1 MVIDL
6 LYYSLH
12 KTRLRRGKSY
22 IKSPEWLRNKRA
34 TTNPQNED
42 HNNCFQF
49 AVTVAVNHQN
59 NENHLERISNIKP
72 FINQYNWEDIDIP
85 LHQKDRKTGKS
96 FNKIIIQLLLIYYL
110 YHTIK

>member
-1 MVIDL
+1 M
-6 LYYSLH
+6 YYSLH

-34 TTNPQNED
+34 AINPQNEH
-42 HNNCFQF
+42 HNNCFQY
-49 AVTVAVNHQN
+49 AVTVELNHQN
-59 NENHLERISNIKP
+59 NENHPERISNIKP

-85 LHQKDRKTGKS
+85 LHQKDRKTEKS
-96 FNKIIIQLLLIYYL
+96 LNKIMIQLLLIYYL

>member
-42 HNNCFQF
+42 DNNCFQF